1 MGKRV
6 RDDEIPFR
14 LSLTSVLTPWAT
26 RGGGVVDSSGDPPLL
41 PKTVAGGLML
51 PGTWDRHDLIQ
62 MSIHGASL
70 LGTGGSNAFPSQYDY
85 SWEVTCRTG
94 AR

>member
-1 MGKRV
+1 
-6 RDDEIPFR
+6 
-14 LSLTSVLTPWAT
+14 
-26 RGGGVVDSSGDPPLL
+26 
-41 PKTVAGGLML
+41 ML